1 MTHASPPSSMRA
13 ATIHRY
19 GGPEVVRLAS
29 LPLPTVRPGEVR
41 VRVHAA
47 PITAG
52 DVRLRSADVPRGYGL
67 FIRAAFGFLGPRQPI
82 PGWGF
87 SGVVESVAADVRAFS
102 VGDRVFGIKGFYG
115 GAHAEY
121 LTLPASGAVL
131 HLPETLSFEEGA
143 AFFFGGL
150 TAADFLI
157 DKGQMRSGERLAVVG
172 ATGSVG
178 SAALSLGK
186 HLGLTMTAVASAPNH
201 ALARSLGASEV
212 IDYRTQALEGS
223 FDGILDVMGSL
234 PRKRALELLA
244 PGGRLMP
251 VTGNLFEN
259 LGAALRPMR
268 GTRRITGSTI
278 SEAREKLERLV
289 GLHRIGA
296 YRPVVGAT
304 LPFAEIGEG
313 HRLAQGWHKQGNLVL
328 RMREEAVRARQAELA
343 PAG

>member
-1 MTHASPPSSMRA
+1 MTSSPTTMRA

-19 GGPEVVRLAS
+19 GGPEVVRIASMPVPALLA
-29 LPLPTVRPGEVR
+29 GEVR

-52 DVRLRSADVPRGYGL
+52 DVRLRSANVPRGYGL
-67 FIRAAFGFLGPRQPI
+67 LVRAMFGFTGPRRPI

-87 SGVVESVAADVRAFS
+87 SGVIEAAAPDVRELS

-121 LTLPASGAVL
+121 LTLPAKGTIL
-131 HLPETLSFEEGA
+131 RLPDTLTFEEGA

-157 DKGQMRSGERLAVVG
+157 DKGNMQRGEDLAVVG

-178 SAALSLGK
+178 SAALSIGK
-186 HLGLTMTAVASAPNH
+186 HLGLTLTAVASAKNH
-201 ALARSLGASEV
+201 ALAQSLGASTV
-212 IDYRTQALEGS
+212 IDYRAAELEGR
-223 FDGILDVMGSL
+223 FDGILDVMGYL
-234 PRKRALELLA
+234 PRKRALSLLK

-251 VTGNLFEN
+251 VTPNLLQN
-259 LGAALRPMR
+259 LGATLMPRR
-268 GTRRITGSTI
+268 GTARITGSTT

-289 GLHRIGA
+289 ALHQAGA
-296 YRPVVGAT
+296 YRPVVGVT
-304 LPFAEIGEG
+304 MPFDQIAEA
-313 HRLAQGWHKQGNLVL
+313 HRMAESWHKQGNLVL
-328 RMREEAVRARQAELA
+328 RMRDES
-343 PAG
+343 